1 MLKIIANAVA
11 PISWMK
17 SKQNCSDKR
26 GKEQIEGIIIKT
38 REINSDIISFTVFT
52 LNTPLVFLLQH
63 VPSTSWL
70 SFSKF
75 PSILLSQS
83 LLFLLFHAP
92 PLPLSQRCLVL
103 GSSVEDCSSDTA

>member
-1 MLKIIANAVA
+1 M
-11 PISWMK
+11 
-17 SKQNCSDKR
+17 
-26 GKEQIEGIIIKT
+26 
-38 REINSDIISFTVFT
+38 NSDIISFTVFT

-75 PSILLSQS
+75 PSNLLSQS
-83 LLFLLFHAP
+83 LLFLLFHA